1 MKPGIAAKKHK
12 KSQRDQG
19 TIDSVGV
26 LGQHQIFRVS
36 LCFSWPSPVVPAMP
50 QDPLSWLDDALADLE
65 RRDLRRTLLTR
76 ESPQRGDTIRIDGRS
91 LANFGSNDY
100 LGLAS
105 DERLRRAAAAAI
117 ENRGWGS
124 GASPL
129 VTGRGS
135 LHAELESEL
144 ALFEGT
150 EGAILFS
157 TGFAAN
163 VGAIAS
169 LVGPDDVIFSDA
181 KNHASIIDGCRLSGA
196 HTHIYR
202 HCDIDDL
209 RQSLA
214 VSRHRRKL
222 IVTDTLFSM
231 DGDLAPL
238 PRLAELAREHSAM
251 LLVDEAHATGV
262 FGKEGRGVCEHLGVE
277 DGVQIR
283 VGTLSKGL
291 GSSGGF
297 VAGSQHLIDWL
308 ANRARPYVF
317 STAMPEAMAAAG
329 LAALEVVK
337 QEPFRRQ
344 ELLQRAADLREQLA
358 SAGLNIGHSQ
368 SQIIPIILG
377 SPARAVQAAA
387 QLRQA
392 GYFVPGIRP
401 PSVPA
406 GESLLRI
413 SLSWLHQPGQLRGLA
428 ECLSSYS
435 CSYSSSEEPEE

>member
-1 MKPGIAAKKHK
+1 M
-12 KSQRDQG
+12 
-19 TIDSVGV
+19 T
-26 LGQHQIFRVS
+26 
-36 LCFSWPSPVVPAMP
+36 
-50 QDPLSWLDDALADLE
+50 DPLSWLDDALADLD
-65 RRDLRRTLLTR
+65 RRDLRRTLITR
-76 ESPQRGDTIRIDGRS
+76 ESPQRGDRIELGGRT

-100 LGLAS
+100 LGLAC
-105 DERLRRAAAAAI
+105 DERLRRAATESI

-135 LHAELESEL
+135 LHAELETEL
-144 ALFEGT
+144 ARFEGT
-150 EGAILFS
+150 EAALLFS

-163 VGAIAS
+163 VGAITS
-169 LVGPDDVIFSDA
+169 LVGSEDIVFSDA

-196 HTHIYR
+196 QIQIYK
-202 HCDIDDL
+202 HGDIDNL

-238 PRLAELAREHSAM
+238 PQIAELVREHGAM
-251 LLVDEAHATGV
+251 LFVDEAHATGV
-262 FGKEGRGVCEHLGVE
+262 FGNEGRGVCEHLGVE
-277 DGVQIR
+277 DGVHIR

-291 GSSGGF
+291 GSIGGF
-297 VAGSQHLIDWL
+297 VAGSQALIDWL

-329 LAALEVVK
+329 LAAIQAVK
-337 QEPFRRQ
+337 DEPFRRR
-344 ELLQRAADLREQLA
+344 ELLQRATSLREELK
-358 SAGLNIGHSQ
+358 SHGLQIGSSQ
-368 SQIIPIILG
+368 SQIIPVVLG
-377 SPARAVQAAA
+377 SPGKTMQAAA

-392 GYFVPGIRP
+392 GFFVPGIRP
-401 PSVPA
+401 PSVPD

-413 SLSWLHQPGQLRGLA
+413 SLSWLHQPAQLESLA
-428 ECLSSYS
+428 DTLRQILAS
-435 CSYSSSEEPEE
+435 

>member
-1 MKPGIAAKKHK
+1 M
-12 KSQRDQG
+12 
-19 TIDSVGV
+19 
-26 LGQHQIFRVS
+26 
-36 LCFSWPSPVVPAMP
+36 PS
-50 QDPLSWLDDALADLE
+50 DPLSWLDDALADLD
-65 RRDLRRTLLTR
+65 RRDLRRTLMTR
-76 ESPQRGDTIRIDGRS
+76 ESPQRGDCLELGGRS

-105 DERLRRAAAAAI
+105 DERLCLAVSDAI
-117 ENRGWGS
+117 NDRGWGS

-129 VTGRGS
+129 VTGRGL
-135 LHAELESEL
+135 LHAKLENEL
-144 ALFEGT
+144 ARFEGT
-150 EGAILFS
+150 EAALLFS

-169 LVGPDDVIFSDA
+169 LVEPEDIIFSDA

-196 HTHIYR
+196 QIQIYK
-202 HCDIDDL
+202 HCDVDDL

-214 VSRHRRKL
+214 VSHHRRKL

-238 PRLAELAREHSAM
+238 PRIAELAREHGAM

-262 FGKEGRGVCEHLGVE
+262 FGKEGRGVCEQLAVE
-277 DGVQIR
+277 DGVHIR

-297 VAGSQHLIDWL
+297 VAGTQTLIDWL

-317 STAMPEAMAAAG
+317 STAMPEGIAAAG
-329 LAALEVVK
+329 LAALRVVK
-337 QEPFRRQ
+337 DEPLRRQ
-344 ELLQRAADLREQLA
+344 ELLQRAAYLREQLIA
-358 SAGLNIGHSQ
+358 NGHNIGSSQ
-368 SQIIPIILG
+368 SQIIPVILG
-377 SPARAVQAAA
+377 SPARTMQAAA

-401 PSVPA
+401 PSVPE

-413 SLSWLHQPGQLRGLA
+413 SLSWLHQPAQLDSLA
-428 ECLSSYS
+428 HTLRQILAT
-435 CSYSSSEEPEE
+435 

>member
-1 MKPGIAAKKHK
+1 M
-12 KSQRDQG
+12 
-19 TIDSVGV
+19 T
-26 LGQHQIFRVS
+26 
-36 LCFSWPSPVVPAMP
+36 
-50 QDPLSWLDDALADLE
+50 DPLSWLDDALADLD

-76 ESPQRGDTIRIDGRS
+76 ESPQRGDRIELGGRT

-100 LGLAS
+100 LGLAC
-105 DERLRRAAAAAI
+105 DERLRRAVTESIA
-117 ENRGWGS
+117 NRGWGS

-135 LHAELESEL
+135 LHAELEREL
-144 ALFEGT
+144 ARFEET
-150 EGAILFS
+150 EAALLFS

-163 VGAIAS
+163 VGAITS
-169 LVGPDDVIFSDA
+169 LVGPEDIIFSDA

-196 HTHIYR
+196 RIQIYK
-202 HCDIDDL
+202 HADVDDL

-238 PRLAELAREHSAM
+238 PQIAELAREHGAM

-262 FGKEGRGVCEHLGVE
+262 FGNEGHGVCEHLRVE
-277 DGVQIR
+277 GGVQIR

-291 GSSGGF
+291 GSIGGF
-297 VAGSQHLIDWL
+297 VAGSQPLIDWL

-329 LAALEVVK
+329 LAAIQAVK
-337 QEPFRRQ
+337 DEPFRRR
-344 ELLQRAADLREQLA
+344 ELLQRAASLREELK
-358 SAGLNIGHSQ
+358 SHGLHIGSSQ
-368 SQIIPIILG
+368 SQIIPVILG
-377 SPARAVQAAA
+377 SPAKTMQAAA

-392 GYFVPGIRP
+392 GFFVPGIRP
-401 PSVPA
+401 PSVPE
-406 GESLLRI
+406 GESLLRT
-413 SLSWLHQPGQLRGLA
+413 SLSWLHQPTQLESLA
-428 ECLSSYS
+428 HTLRQVLAT
-435 CSYSSSEEPEE
+435 

>member
-1 MKPGIAAKKHK
+1 M
-12 KSQRDQG
+12 
-19 TIDSVGV
+19 T
-26 LGQHQIFRVS
+26 
-36 LCFSWPSPVVPAMP
+36 
-50 QDPLSWLDDALADLE
+50 DPLSWLDDALADLD
-65 RRDLRRTLLTR
+65 RRDLRRKLLTR
-76 ESPQRGDTIRIDGRS
+76 EGPQRGDCLELGGRT

-105 DERLRRAAAAAI
+105 DERLRRAATDSI
-117 ENRGWGS
+117 EDRGWGS

-135 LHAELESEL
+135 RHAELEGEL
-144 ALFEGT
+144 ARFEGT
-150 EGAILFS
+150 QAALLFS

-163 VGAIAS
+163 VGAITS
-169 LVGPDDVIFSDA
+169 LVGPEDIVFSDA

-196 HTHIYR
+196 QIQVFKHG
-202 HCDIDDL
+202 DVDDF

-238 PRLAELAREHSAM
+238 PQIAELAREYGAM

-262 FGKEGRGVCEHLGVE
+262 FGKQGRGVCEHLGVE
-277 DGVQIR
+277 GGVHIR

-291 GSSGGF
+291 GSIGGF
-297 VAGSQHLIDWL
+297 VAGSQALIDWL

-317 STAMPEAMAAAG
+317 STAMPEAMAGAG
-329 LAALEVVK
+329 LEAIQIVK
-337 QEPFRRQ
+337 KEPRRRQ
-344 ELLQRAADLREQLA
+344 ELLERAKLLRQQLG
-358 SAGLNIGHSQ
+358 STGLNIGNSQ
-368 SQIIPIILG
+368 SQIIPVILG
-377 SPARAVQAAA
+377 SPARTMQAAA

-392 GYFVPGIRP
+392 GFLVPGIRP
-401 PSVPA
+401 PSVPE

-413 SLSWLHQPGQLRGLA
+413 SLSWLHQPAQLQGLA
-428 ECLSSYS
+428 EDILKIAGM
-435 CSYSSSEEPEE
+435 

>member
-1 MKPGIAAKKHK
+1 M
-12 KSQRDQG
+12 
-19 TIDSVGV
+19 
-26 LGQHQIFRVS
+26 
-36 LCFSWPSPVVPAMP
+36 PS
-50 QDPLSWLDDALADLE
+50 DPLSWLDDALADLD
-65 RRDLRRTLLTR
+65 RRDLRRTLMTR
-76 ESPQRGDTIRIDGRS
+76 ESPQRGDCLELGGRS

-105 DERLRRAAAAAI
+105 DERLCLAVSDAI
-117 ENRGWGS
+117 NDRGWGS

-129 VTGRGS
+129 VTGRGL
-135 LHAELESEL
+135 LHAKLENEL
-144 ALFEGT
+144 ARFEGT
-150 EGAILFS
+150 EAALLFS

-169 LVGPDDVIFSDA
+169 LVEPEDIIFSDA

-196 HTHIYR
+196 QIQIYK
-202 HCDIDDL
+202 HCDVDDL

-214 VSRHRRKL
+214 VSHHRRKL

-238 PRLAELAREHSAM
+238 PRIAELAREHGAM

-262 FGKEGRGVCEHLGVE
+262 FGKEGRGVCEQLAVE
-277 DGVQIR
+277 DGVHIR

-297 VAGSQHLIDWL
+297 VAGTQALIDWL

-317 STAMPEAMAAAG
+317 STAMPEGIAAAG
-329 LAALEVVK
+329 LAALRVVK
-337 QEPFRRQ
+337 EEPFRRQ
-344 ELLQRAADLREQLA
+344 ELLRGAATLRDQLT
-358 SAGLNIGHSQ
+358 SNGLRIGSSQ
-368 SQIIPIILG
+368 SQIIPVILG
-377 SPARAVQAAA
+377 SPARTMQAAA

-401 PSVPA
+401 PSVPE

-413 SLSWLHQPGQLRGLA
+413 SLSWLHQPAQLDSLA
-428 ECLSSYS
+428 HTLRQILAT
-435 CSYSSSEEPEE
+435 

>member
-1 MKPGIAAKKHK
+1 M
-12 KSQRDQG
+12 
-19 TIDSVGV
+19 T
-26 LGQHQIFRVS
+26 
-36 LCFSWPSPVVPAMP
+36 
-50 QDPLSWLDDALADLE
+50 DPLSWLDDALADLD

-76 ESPQRGDTIRIDGRS
+76 ESPQRGDRIELGGRA
-91 LANFGSNDY
+91 LANYGSNDY

-105 DERLRRAAAAAI
+105 DERLRAAVKSAI
-117 ENRGWGS
+117 SDRGWGS

-135 LHAELESEL
+135 LHRALEAEL
-144 ALFEGT
+144 ARFEGT
-150 EGAILFS
+150 ESALLFS

-169 LVGPDDVIFSDA
+169 LVGTEDIIFSDA

-196 HTHIYR
+196 QIQIYKHR
-202 HCDIDDL
+202 DVDDL

-214 VSRHRRKL
+214 VSRHGRKL

-238 PRLAELAREHSAM
+238 PRIAELAREHGAM

-277 DGVQIR
+277 DGVHIR

-297 VAGSQHLIDWL
+297 VAGSQALIDWL

-329 LAALEVVK
+329 LAAIRAVQE
-337 QEPFRRQ
+337 EPFRRQ
-344 ELLQRAADLREQLA
+344 ELLQRATALREQLT
-358 SAGLNIGHSQ
+358 SHGLQIGRSE
-368 SQIIPIILG
+368 SQIIPVILG
-377 SPARAVQAAA
+377 SPARTMQTAA

-401 PSVPA
+401 PSVPE

-413 SLSWLHQPGQLRGLA
+413 SLSWLHQPAQLDSLA
-428 ECLSSYS
+428 QTLRQIL
-435 CSYSSSEEPEE
+435 PT

>member
-1 MKPGIAAKKHK
+1 M
-12 KSQRDQG
+12 S
-19 TIDSVGV
+19 
-26 LGQHQIFRVS
+26 F
-36 LCFSWPSPVVPAMP
+36 
-50 QDPLSWLDDALADLE
+50 DPLSWLDASLRELE

-76 ESPQRGDTIRIDGRS
+76 ESPQRGDRIEINGRS

-105 DERLRRAAAAAI
+105 DDRLCRAAAESI
-117 ENRGWGS
+117 QQRGWGS

-135 LHAELESEL
+135 LHAELESRL
-144 ALFEGT
+144 SRFEGT
-150 EGAILFS
+150 EAALLFS

-169 LVGPDDVIFSDA
+169 LAGPEDIIFSDA

-196 HTHIYR
+196 QIQVYKHG
-202 HCDIDDL
+202 DIDDL
-209 RQSLA
+209 RHSLA
-214 VSRHRRKL
+214 VSHQRRKL

-238 PRLAELAREHSAM
+238 PQIAQLAREHGAM

-262 FGKEGRGVCEHLGVE
+262 FGKEGRGVCEHQGVE
-277 DGVQIR
+277 DGVHVR

-291 GSSGGF
+291 GSIGGF
-297 VAGSQHLIDWL
+297 VAGSRALIDWL

-337 QEPFRRQ
+337 SEPFRRQ
-344 ELLQRAADLREQLA
+344 KLLQRAASLRENLTA
-358 SAGLNIGHSQ
+358 AGLNIGRSQ
-368 SQIIPIILG
+368 SQIIPVILG
-377 SPARAVQAAA
+377 SPARTMQAAA
-387 QLRQA
+387 DLRQA

-401 PSVPA
+401 PSVPE

-413 SLSWLHQPGQLRGLA
+413 SLSWLHQPGQL
-428 ECLSSYS
+428 
-435 CSYSSSEEPEE
+435 EEIANVIRKWVVGSG